1 MNTSR
6 VDGVKPL
13 RNRGTPRPYPPMK
26 STKSS
31 QDKVI
36 TPQVMSKAVITGM
49 TNRASCSCSSTIA
62 QRNCPNGLSPIIT
75 NQMYVPKYC
84 QYENSATTQQKS
96 PIVNDVNMR
105 LDLFHTFGCQMSS
118 FSAAG
123 SLLL

>member
-1 MNTSR
+1 
-6 VDGVKPL
+6 
-13 RNRGTPRPYPPMK
+13 MK

-31 QDKVI
+31 QESVI

-49 TNRASCSCSSTIA
+49 TSNASCNCSSTIA
-62 QRNCPNGLSPIIT
+62 HKNCPSGLKPIIT

-84 QYENSATTQQKS
+84 QYENSATTQQNK